1 MPFRDWPESEKDMSR
16 EGNRLVSMRSSVDVR
31 HELVKM
37 YTVDDVEHFLSSVQ
51 CRELLRL
58 TSYLEPERSKT

>member
-1 MPFRDWPESEKDMSR
+1 MSR
-16 EGNRLVSMRSSVDVR
+16 KGNRLVSMRSSVDVR

-37 YTVDDVEHFLSSVQ
+37 YTVDDVEHFLSSIQ
-51 CRELLRL
+51 RRELLRL

>member
-1 MPFRDWPESEKDMSR
+1 
-16 EGNRLVSMRSSVDVR
+16 MRSSVDVR

-37 YTVDDVEHFLSSVQ
+37 YAVDDVEHFLSSIQ
-51 CRELLRL
+51 RRELLRL